1 MRPSVLSL
9 LLLLAATP
17 VAADEIAPL
26 LGQWRGEVGSDL
38 ERVVVLLE
46 VERGEEGRPDVRM
59 TLPVANF
66 DRMPLRGFRLVD
78 GRLVHPGMP
87 AELVLQDGELHGE
100 FMRGQRARLVRDP
113 GPLPT
118 EAAPPSAALP
128 GPTWTTRLNGLV
140 FASPVQADGV
150 VYIGSTGGVVNALD
164 ANDGS
169 LRWARGIGW
178 PVHGAVAVDS
188 DAIYVASDGGLLH
201 RLAREDGEETWRVAI
216 DTGPAPRVL
225 PHPTVFDWDWQ
236 GPQPLLVGGKVV
248 VGGAG
253 GTVHAVDAST
263 GASLWTFDTEGRIRH
278 GAAAAGSRVFV
289 ASEAGQLHALDLAS
303 GAELW
308 RYEIGGKPGAGL
320 VVADGRVYV
329 AGRDARLHAVDA
341 ETGEAAWRLGFWS
354 SWVEAAPIVHE
365 GVLYVGSSD
374 MRRVTAL
381 DPATGQVHWRSPV
394 GGWTWGRPLP
404 LGDQLV
410 VGMAGGAPYFLAHAA
425 GLALLDRAS
434 GRVLARWD
442 APEGSG
448 HQWGIAGD
456 VIRAGDTLVAAG
468 IEGVVMGFALP
479 DAARTP

>member
-1 MRPSVLSL
+1 MRPTYLSL
-9 LLLLAATP
+9 ALLLGGAP
-17 VAADEIAPL
+17 VAADEITPL

-38 ERVVVLLE
+38 ERVTVVLE

-59 TLPVANF
+59 TLPVGNF
-66 DRMPLRGFRLVD
+66 VRMPLRGFRLTD
-78 GRLVHPGMP
+78 GKLVHPGMP
-87 AELVLQDGELHGE
+87 AELVLEAGVLHGE
-100 FMRGQRARLVRDP
+100 FMRDQRARLVRDAD
-113 GPLPT
+113 PLPVDDT
-118 EAAPPSAALP
+118 PAPAALP

-164 ANDGS
+164 ASDGS

-178 PVHGAVAVDS
+178 AVHGAVALDEEAV
-188 DAIYVASDGGLLH
+188 YVASDGGFLH
-201 RLAREDGEETWRVAI
+201 RLARTDGEETWRVAI
-216 DTGPAPRVL
+216 DAAPAPRVL
-225 PHPTVFDWDWQ
+225 PHPAVFDWDWQ
-236 GPQPLLVGGKVV
+236 GPQPLLVEGAVV
-248 VGGAG
+248 VGGASG
-253 GTVHAVDAST
+253 VVHAVDAAT

-278 GAAAAGSRVFV
+278 GAAAAGNRVFV
-289 ASEAGQLHALDLAS
+289 ASEAGRLHALDRAT
-303 GAELW
+303 GVELW

-341 ETGEAAWRLGFWS
+341 DTGEASWRLGFWS

-381 DPATGQVHWRSPV
+381 DPATGRVHWRSPV

-404 LGDQLV
+404 VGEHLI

-425 GLALLDRAS
+425 GLALLDRSS

-479 DAARTP
+479 AADTAP